1 MTNSEK
7 RLAIIIPVHNR
18 AGIVVRT
25 LDSIASQSGIERA
38 RLILVDNNST
48 DDTYDTLRGWIE
60 AHPALDATLLS
71 ETKPGACA
79 ARNRGLKAADC
90 EWTMFFD
97 SDDEMMPGLAE
108 GIMRTAENHPEASII
123 GWDVSLQLADGSR
136 RTAGFAQSDYLRNHL
151 IHAILATQHFAAH
164 TKLFR
169 QAGGW
174 DDGVACWNDYELGIR
189 LLLLN
194 PAIAKLESAEPL
206 VKINFTPE
214 SITGRLLSDR
224 SEERFHALDLCHKHL
239 SENGAEAAAEW
250 IDYRRTIFAADCAR
264 EGRRERGREAFNK
277 MLAGKSIAKKLI
289 YKLIYIKHRIYPRG
303 SHIIASMF
311 LPRI

>member
-1 MTNSEK
+1 MTDSEK

-25 LDSIASQSGIERA
+25 LDTIASQGGIERT

-48 DDTYDTLRGWIE
+48 DDTSDTLRGWIE
-60 AHPALDATLLS
+60 AHPTLDATLLS

-79 ARNRGLKAADC
+79 ARNRGLQVADS

-97 SDDEMMPGLAE
+97 SDDEMMPGLVE
-108 GIMRTAENHPEASII
+108 GIMRMAERHPEASII
-123 GWDVSLQLADGSR
+123 GWDVSLQLPDGSR
-136 RTAGFAQSDYLRNHL
+136 RTARFAHGDYLRNHL
-151 IHAILATQHFAAH
+151 LHAILATQHFAAR
-164 TKLFR
+164 TELFR

-174 DDGVACWNDYELGIR
+174 DEGVDCWNDYELGFR
-189 LLLLN
+189 LLLLR
-194 PAIAKLESAEPL
+194 PSIAKFESAEPM

-239 SENGAEAAAEW
+239 RENGADAAAEW
-250 IDYRRTIFAADCAR
+250 IDYRRAIFAADCAR
-264 EGRRERGREAFNK
+264 EGRSERGSQAFNK
-277 MLAGKSIAKKLI
+277 MLAGKSINKKLI
-289 YKLIYIKHRIYPRG
+289 YRLIYIKHRIYPRG